1 MAAMAAILD
10 FCKKKLHVKY
20 SLRGDENSHQMSFR
34 SPKGFKSC
42 IDVNILL
49 KSKMAAMAA
58 ILDSSKILI
67 M

>member
-1 MAAMAAILD
+1 MAAILD
-10 FCKKKLHVKY
+10 FCKKKKVKY
-20 SLRGDENSHQMSFR
+20 SPRRDESSHQISFR

-42 IDVNILL
+42 IDLNILL

-58 ILDSSKILI
+58 MLDFCKIFK